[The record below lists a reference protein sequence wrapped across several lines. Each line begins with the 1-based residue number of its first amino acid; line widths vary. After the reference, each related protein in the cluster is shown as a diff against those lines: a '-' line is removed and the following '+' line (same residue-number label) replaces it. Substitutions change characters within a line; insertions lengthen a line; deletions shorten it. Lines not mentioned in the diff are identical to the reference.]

1 MSALFDR
8 GPGVVTQTMTFD
20 RSLEIRQI
28 PFVFGTQQ
36 AYYPDTS
43 NDYAAHILADLYK
56 NISTHWMYTATIQL
70 ALNGS
75 EPAWSKEGWSFV
87 PVDMHTVSNVE
98 LPNDLDES
106 DKAASG
112 APSNVTFT
120 TPAMRARIEC
130 SQYPI
135 EALMNVSHWLTPTDL
150 SNSTTWNRSTIPH
163 GLQGGFELG
172 TSWIYRDSPSVILP
186 LSGNET
192 IATCDGCTTVF
203 VNPSSIAC
211 CGNSSSSAWDPSVAV
226 GYWSPNTNLSTWT
239 TRYWY
244 QNFTL
249 KWIYGNAVTGIHAN
263 PARGNVNFTDSI
275 PLLFPSPP
283 SMTLM
288 NCRPLVESANAYVTV
303 NPANGEIQT
312 YNITSQP
319 TELVE
324 AFADNFLPHNGSRF
338 SRETGMVYYNVT
350 VR

>member
-1 MSALFDR
+1 
-8 GPGVVTQTMTFD
+8 
-20 RSLEIRQI
+20 
-28 PFVFGTQQ
+28 
-36 AYYPDTS
+36 
-43 NDYAAHILADLYK
+43 
-56 NISTHWMYTATIQL
+56 
-70 ALNGS
+70 
-75 EPAWSKEGWSFV
+75 
-87 PVDMHTVSNVE
+87 
-98 LPNDLDES
+98 
-106 DKAASG
+106 
-112 APSNVTFT
+112 
-120 TPAMRARIEC
+120 
-130 SQYPI
+130 
-135 EALMNVSHWLTPTDL
+135 MNVSHWLTPTDL
-150 SNSTTWNRSTIPH
+150 SNATTWNRSTIPH

-172 TSWIYRDSPSVILP
+172 TSWIYRESPSVILP

-239 TRYWY
+239 TWDWH
-244 QNFTL
+244 QNFTV

-263 PARGNVNFTDSI
+263 PARGNVNYTDSI

-283 SMTLM
+283 SITLM
-288 NCRPLVESANAYVTV
+288 NCRPLVESANAYVTI

-319 TELVE
+319 TEMVE
-324 AFADNFLPHNGSRF
+324 AFADNFLPHNGTRF